1 MGPVNSQRAAV
12 ARAKRY
18 LRAVLSEDPTY
29 DRSFV
34 RTVEREIEEGD
45 DDDLPF

>member
-1 MGPVNSQRAAV
+1 MGRVNSQRAAV

-18 LRAVLSEDPTY
+18 SREMLSTDPTY
-29 DRSFV
+29 DRAFV